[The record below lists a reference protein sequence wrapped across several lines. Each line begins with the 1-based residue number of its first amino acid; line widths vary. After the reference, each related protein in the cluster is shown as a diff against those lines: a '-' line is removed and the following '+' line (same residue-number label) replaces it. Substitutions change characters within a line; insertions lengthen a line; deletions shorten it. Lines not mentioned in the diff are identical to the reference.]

1 MHSHAAEDQLWE
13 EARRA
18 VMRRWQRALD
28 CVAAHDESGTLAVA
42 NAMDELC
49 REAVRARTLATG
61 DPASAGLP
69 CRYCR
74 ESLRNDGCLG
84 LVGALNHMV
93 LNGHWD
99 EARRLVHERLREL
112 DAPVLD

>member
-1 MHSHAAEDQLWE
+1 MRTYENDDRRWE

-18 VMRRWQRALD
+18 VVRRWRRALD
-28 CVAAHDESGTLAVA
+28 RVAARDEPGTLALV
-42 NAMDELC
+42 NEMDEFC

-61 DPASAGLP
+61 NVMSEELR

-74 ESLRNDGCLG
+74 ESLRTGGCLG

-93 LNGHWD
+93 LNGLWD
-99 EARRLVHERLREL
+99 EAALLVHERLREL
-112 DAPVLD
+112 GVPATA